1 MNRHPVLSMSGLSRR
16 AALGRVAALGAA
28 LALGN
33 RLGRAAAQE
42 ATPAGNA
49 IPRQGHPLVGAW
61 EVNESDGA
69 PVPISYAVFD
79 ADGTWLHLGGG
90 FLSIGVWR
98 PTGERTG
105 EGVEIYQALQSL
117 ERLFDLA
124 DPVPADALAQQDLK
138 FRFDA
143 EVDAGGNAFR
153 MAGFV
158 VDDQGN
164 DQAGFAGRL
173 AGVRLGPVSATA
185 TPAP

>member
-1 MNRHPVLSMSGLSRR
+1 MTDRLTNPVSRR
-16 AALGRVAALGAA
+16 AALVGLGASGLGLI
-28 LALGN
+28 LAA
-33 RLGRAAAQE
+33 RGRAAFAQE
-42 ATPAGNA
+42 ATPAA

-61 EVNESDGA
+61 AVTESDGA
-69 PVPISYAVFD
+69 PVPLSYAVFD

-105 EGVEIYQALQSL
+105 EGVEIYQALQSF

-143 EVDAGGNAFR
+143 EADAGGNAFR
-153 MAGFV
+153 FAGFV

-164 DQAGFAGRL
+164 DQAGYAGRL

-185 TPAP
+185 TPPA